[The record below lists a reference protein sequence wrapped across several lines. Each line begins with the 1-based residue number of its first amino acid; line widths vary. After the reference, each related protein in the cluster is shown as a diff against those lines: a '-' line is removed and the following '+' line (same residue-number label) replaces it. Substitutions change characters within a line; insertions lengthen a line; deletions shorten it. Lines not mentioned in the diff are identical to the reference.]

1 LEKAAKQKVLFIS
14 IIVFIACNFLD
25 AAVLEGVP
33 FTEGPFSFYVAT
45 VAGSGKKGRA
55 DGIGTEARFNW
66 PTGVSAAGDG
76 TLYVAD
82 YSNSLIRR
90 IDPSGSVTTL
100 AGGSGGFKDAK
111 GKDARFLGPNGITID
126 ASGNLF
132 VADAD
137 NFRIRKITPGG
148 LATTVAGNGVAGY
161 RDGAGGEARFG
172 YPTGIAIDG
181 KGVLYVADRRTHTIR
196 KIAPGGVVTTL
207 AGGGRA
213 GFSDGT
219 GEFSL
224 LKEPVSVAASRD
236 GILYV
241 SDSGNNAIRK
251 ITPDGVITTLAGG
264 KTAGYRDGAGM
275 EASFSWPTGIAVDNN
290 GNIYVCDSNNNKI
303 RRITREGSTSTVAG
317 TLLGGHSDGAGLRA
331 GFNFP
336 TGIALDRL
344 GNIYVA
350 DSGNNRIRK
359 ITYGETQKA
368 MKEPNPWQR

>member
-1 LEKAAKQKVLFIS
+1 MEKAAKQKVLFIS
-14 IIVFIACNFLD
+14 IIVFIACNFLH
-25 AAVLEGVP
+25 AVVLEGVP

-55 DGIGTEARFNW
+55 DGIGAEARFNW

-111 GKDARFLGPNGITID
+111 GKDARFLGPNG
-126 ASGNLF
+126 
-132 VADAD
+132 
-137 NFRIRKITPGG
+137 
-148 LATTVAGNGVAGY
+148 VAGY

-181 KGVLYVADRRTHTIR
+181 KGVLYVADRMTHTIR